1 MGDQVRLVS
10 SPAGARRAA
19 AEMAQQAGVLDVHFD
34 RIMKWRGKHGE
45 IGPIT
50 ISKRTEPATMKEA
63 LAAAR
68 AQEAPVEAMPDAISE
83 RYADPVA
90 GGQGASRQLYA

>member
-1 MGDQVRLVS
+1 MAAADAVIGGPAQAWEVCMGDQVRLVS

-45 IGPIT
+45 SG
-50 ISKRTEPATMKEA
+50 R
-63 LAAAR
+63 
-68 AQEAPVEAMPDAISE
+68 
-83 RYADPVA
+83 
-90 GGQGASRQLYA
+90 